1 MGAGEAGGGP
11 AGAEEEWLVAT
22 GKGRRKKATVVR
34 GTTSVQVAL
43 LLQPRV
49 AGDRLRWR
57 GEAKRGVVSS
67 AVCPGLDGRVIGF
80 SGYVMGGGTS

>member
-1 MGAGEAGGGP
+1 MGP
-11 AGAEEEWLVAT
+11 AGGEEEWLVAT

-43 LLQPRV
+43 LLRPQV

-57 GEAKRGVVSS
+57 GEAKRGVVSG
-67 AVCPGLDGRVIGF
+67 AVCIGLDGH
-80 SGYVMGGGTS
+80 VMGLSGF